1 MNNLQS
7 FSNFAEHC
15 GCDHSED
22 KKKKSKVTKEE
33 IIKEYGDP
41 TVSKRLRVA
50 RAIDSTFRGKAP
62 KYNSKRA
69 KISNALKMSS
79 IKAETKKRKAKENP
93 YSAGKK
99 LKAVLGINSEG
110 YIPEEGYDI
119 ARDMGM
125 VKPSKDKKDATT
137 ANHTRETETDAQRK
151 LRMLKQQKNTARA
164 VEMVKQRIRDKYGKN
179 AIMDV
184 GKKNEE
190 VQLEAKVDKLLS
202 DKQKRE
208 RRNKAAG
215 MEDKKFNSLS
225 KDQVSKQNQEFRR
238 DYIHSEKRGVKKV
251 KGEMTLKDRV
261 GKMRGVNWRKNEEV
275 QLEKVN
281 LRDKST
287 QYARSTKE
295 VDTAMTDHVNRTK
308 GRHYGKDGRV
318 TEVGRYRKPSKREAR
333 NELIDLYKESYGR
346 GRLTSTN
353 DMQSKLYAKNN
364 SMGKPRT
371 DDEIRKEKGGQAFLD
386 RIKAA
391 KSKMKSEGTSY
402 GLYKGTGKPS
412 GPMAAFAKKTKKKK
426 EVKEEMGNIAHTKTK
441 KGGKTIINV
450 NKNDEADAQKAMKND
465 PKYILGKTRV
475 QSYKEEVEQI
485 DELSKTTT
493 ANYLYKA
500 KVDKN
505 YVHSGK
511 MGKYAKARD
520 KGIKRAEKKLG
531 KKVSDRVNYVADTD
545 TRSMKDDPNKSA
557 YPRKIKVK
565 EEFYQKRYTTGGYKP
580 VGKNKRMDQSN
591 KRSGDSKAQ
600 YRDLHKDLAKYG
612 HVKTG
617 KASNLKSGL
626 KSFKESAWQRKEGKN
641 PSGGLNEK
649 GRKSYERENP
659 GSDLKAPQPEGGPR
673 KRSFCARMGGV
684 KGPMKDEK
692 GRPTRKALALRKW
705 KC

>member
-1 MNNLQS
+1 MTNLQS
-7 FSNFAEHC
+7 FQNYSESC

-50 RAIDSTFRGKAP
+50 RAIDSTFRGKP

-69 KISNALKMSS
+69 KLSNALKMSS
-79 IKAETKKRKAKENP
+79 IKAETRKRKAKENP

-110 YIPEEGYDI
+110 YIPEEGYDHYKDSI
-119 ARDMGM
+119 AMAGGD
-125 VKPSKDKKDATT
+125 PSSPKKSDATT
-137 ANHTRETETDAQRK
+137 ANHTKNTETDAQRK
-151 LRMLKQQKNTARA
+151 ARMLRQQKNSVRA
-164 VEMVKQRIRDKYGKN
+164 LEMVKKRITDKYGKG

-190 VQLEAKVDKLLS
+190 VELVKPDS
-202 DKQKRE
+202 
-208 RRNKAAG
+208 
-215 MEDKKFNSLS
+215 KKNCGCG
-225 KDQVSKQNQEFRR
+225 KNPCIT
-238 DYIHSEKRGVKKV
+238 YGPKKV
-251 KGEMTLKDRV
+251 E
-261 GKMRGVNWRKNEEV
+261 
-275 QLEKVN
+275 EKVN
-281 LRDKST
+281 LKDKST

-318 TEVGRYRKPSKREAR
+318 TEVGRYRRPSKREAR

-364 SMGKPRT
+364 SMGRART
-371 DDEIRKEKGGQAFLD
+371 DDEIKKEKGGQAFLD

-391 KSKMKSEGTSY
+391 KASMKKEEKDLKTVAKELDSAVTKHKSQADKIRKHIKSMKSEGTSY
-402 GLYKGTGKPS
+402 GIYKGTVKPS

-485 DELSKTTT
+485 DELSKNTT
-493 ANYLYKA
+493 ANYLYHA
-500 KVDKN
+500 KFDKN
-505 YVHSGK
+505 YVHGGK
-511 MGKYAKARD
+511 MGKYQKARD

-531 KKVSDRVNYVADTD
+531 KKVSDRVNYVADYD
-545 TRSMKDDPNKSA
+545 TRSMRQDSSKSA
-557 YPRKIKVK
+557 FPRKIKVK

-659 GSDLKAPQPEGGPR
+659 GSDLKAPVTGSPKPGSKAD
-673 KRSFCARMGGV
+673 KRQNNFCKRMGGMR
-684 KGPMKDEK
+684 GPMKDEK
-692 GRPTRKALALRKW
+692 GRPTRKALALKKW
-705 KC
+705 NCRSS

>member
-1 MNNLQS
+1 MNHLQS
-7 FSNFAEHC
+7 FQNYAESC

-41 TVSKRLRVA
+41 TVSKRLKVA
-50 RAIDSTFRGKAP
+50 RLIDKVNPKP

-79 IKAETKKRKAKENP
+79 IKAETRKRKAKENP

-99 LKAVLGINSEG
+99 LRAVLGINKEG
-110 YIPEEGYDI
+110 YIPEEGYDHYKDRI
-119 ARDMGM
+119 AMAGGD
-125 VKPSKDKKDATT
+125 PSSPKKKDATT
-137 ANHTRETETDAQRK
+137 ANHTRNNETDAQRK
-151 LRMLKQQKNTARA
+151 VRMLKQQKNSARA

-190 VQLEAKVDKLLS
+190 VQLE
-202 DKQKRE
+202 
-208 RRNKAAG
+208 
-215 MEDKKFNSLS
+215 
-225 KDQVSKQNQEFRR
+225 
-238 DYIHSEKRGVKKV
+238 
-251 KGEMTLKDRV
+251 
-261 GKMRGVNWRKNEEV
+261 
-275 QLEKVN
+275 KVN
-281 LRDKST
+281 LKDKST

-308 GRHYGKDGRV
+308 GRHYGKDGKV
-318 TEVGRYRKPSKREAR
+318 TEVGRYRKQSKREAR
-333 NELIDLYKESYGR
+333 NELINLYKESYGR

-412 GPMAAFAKKTKKKK
+412 GAMAAFAKKTKKKK

-475 QSYKEEVEQI
+475 QSYKEE
-485 DELSKTTT
+485 
-493 ANYLYKA
+493 
-500 KVDKN
+500 
-505 YVHSGK
+505 
-511 MGKYAKARD
+511 
-520 KGIKRAEKKLG
+520 
-531 KKVSDRVNYVADTD
+531 
-545 TRSMKDDPNKSA
+545 
-557 YPRKIKVK
+557 
-565 EEFYQKRYTTGGYKP
+565 FYQKRYTTGGYKP

-600 YRDLHKDLAKYG
+600 HRDLHKDLAKYG
-612 HVKTG
+612 HTKTG
-617 KASNLKSGL
+617 KASNLKSSL

-673 KRSFCARMGGV
+673 KKSFCARMGGV
-684 KGPMKDEK
+684 KGPMKYEK

>member
-1 MNNLQS
+1 MTNLQS
-7 FSNFAEHC
+7 FQNYSESC

-50 RAIDSTFRGKAP
+50 RAIDSTFRGKP

-69 KISNALKMSS
+69 KLSNALKMSS
-79 IKAETKKRKAKENP
+79 IKAETRKRKAKENP

-110 YIPEEGYDI
+110 YIPEEGYDHYKDSI
-119 ARDMGM
+119 AMAGGD
-125 VKPSKDKKDATT
+125 PSSPKKSDATT
-137 ANHTRETETDAQRK
+137 ANHTKNTETDAQRK
-151 LRMLKQQKNTARA
+151 ARMLRQQKNSVRA
-164 VEMVKQRIRDKYGKN
+164 LEMVKKRITDKYGKG

-190 VQLEAKVDKLLS
+190 VELVKPDS
-202 DKQKRE
+202 
-208 RRNKAAG
+208 
-215 MEDKKFNSLS
+215 KKNCGCG
-225 KDQVSKQNQEFRR
+225 KNPCIT
-238 DYIHSEKRGVKKV
+238 YGPKKV
-251 KGEMTLKDRV
+251 E
-261 GKMRGVNWRKNEEV
+261 
-275 QLEKVN
+275 EKVN
-281 LRDKST
+281 LKDKST

-318 TEVGRYRKPSKREAR
+318 TEVGRYRRPSKREAR

-364 SMGKPRT
+364 SMGRART
-371 DDEIRKEKGGQAFLD
+371 DDEIKKEKGGQAFLD

-391 KSKMKSEGTSY
+391 KASMKKEEKDLKTVAKELDSAVTKHKSQADKIRKHIKSMKSEGTSY
-402 GLYKGTGKPS
+402 GIYKGTGKPS

-485 DELSKTTT
+485 DELSKNTT
-493 ANYLYKA
+493 ANYLYHA
-500 KVDKN
+500 KFDKN
-505 YVHSGK
+505 YVHGGK
-511 MGKYAKARD
+511 MSTKEHEKARN

-531 KKVSDRVNYVADTD
+531 KKISDRIDYVSRYDSDAMRQD
-545 TRSMKDDPNKSA
+545 SNKSA

-659 GSDLKAPQPEGGPR
+659 GSDLKAPVTGSPKPGSKAD
-673 KRSFCARMGGV
+673 KRQNNFCKRMGGMR
-684 KGPMKDEK
+684 GPMKDEK
-692 GRPTRKALALRKW
+692 GRPTRKALALKKW
-705 KC
+705 NCRSS

>member
-1 MNNLQS
+1 MNHLQS
-7 FSNFAEHC
+7 FQNYAESC

-41 TVSKRLRVA
+41 TVSKRLKVA
-50 RAIDSTFRGKAP
+50 RLIDKVNPKP

-79 IKAETKKRKAKENP
+79 IKAETRKRKAKENP

-99 LKAVLGINSEG
+99 LRAVLGINKEG
-110 YIPEEGYDI
+110 YIPEEGYDHYKDRI
-119 ARDMGM
+119 AMAGGD
-125 VKPSKDKKDATT
+125 PSSPKKKDATT
-137 ANHTRETETDAQRK
+137 ANHTRNNETDAQRK
-151 LRMLKQQKNTARA
+151 VRMLKQQKNSARA

-190 VQLEAKVDKLLS
+190 VQLE
-202 DKQKRE
+202 
-208 RRNKAAG
+208 
-215 MEDKKFNSLS
+215 
-225 KDQVSKQNQEFRR
+225 
-238 DYIHSEKRGVKKV
+238 
-251 KGEMTLKDRV
+251 
-261 GKMRGVNWRKNEEV
+261 
-275 QLEKVN
+275 KVN
-281 LRDKST
+281 LKDKST

-308 GRHYGKDGRV
+308 GRHYGKDGKV
-318 TEVGRYRKPSKREAR
+318 TEVGRYRKQSKREAR
-333 NELIDLYKESYGR
+333 NELIDLYKESY

-364 SMGKPRT
+364 SMGRART
-371 DDEIRKEKGGQAFLD
+371 DDEIKKEKGGQAFLD

-402 GLYKGTGKPS
+402 VLYKGTGKPS
-412 GPMAAFAKKTKKKK
+412 GAMAAFAKKTKKKK

-475 QSYKEEVEQI
+475 QSYKEE
-485 DELSKTTT
+485 
-493 ANYLYKA
+493 
-500 KVDKN
+500 
-505 YVHSGK
+505 
-511 MGKYAKARD
+511 
-520 KGIKRAEKKLG
+520 
-531 KKVSDRVNYVADTD
+531 
-545 TRSMKDDPNKSA
+545 
-557 YPRKIKVK
+557 
-565 EEFYQKRYTTGGYKP
+565 FYQKRYTTGGYKP

-600 YRDLHKDLAKYG
+600 HRDLHKDLAKYG
-612 HVKTG
+612 HTKTG
-617 KASNLKSGL
+617 KASNLKSSL

-673 KRSFCARMGGV
+673 KKSFCARMGGE
-684 KGPMKDEK
+684 KRPMKDEK

>member
-1 MNNLQS
+1 MNHLQS
-7 FSNFAEHC
+7 FQNYAESC

-41 TVSKRLRVA
+41 TVSKRLKVA
-50 RAIDSTFRGKAP
+50 RLIDKVNPKP

-79 IKAETKKRKAKENP
+79 IKAETRKRKAKENP

-99 LKAVLGINSEG
+99 LRAVLGINKEG
-110 YIPEEGYDI
+110 YIPEEGYDHL
-119 ARDMGM
+119 RDRGM
-125 VKPSKDKKDATT
+125 IRPSKDKKDATT

-151 LRMLKQQKNTARA
+151 VRMLKQQKNSARA

-190 VQLEAKVDKLLS
+190 VQLE
-202 DKQKRE
+202 
-208 RRNKAAG
+208 
-215 MEDKKFNSLS
+215 
-225 KDQVSKQNQEFRR
+225 
-238 DYIHSEKRGVKKV
+238 
-251 KGEMTLKDRV
+251 
-261 GKMRGVNWRKNEEV
+261 
-275 QLEKVN
+275 KVN
-281 LRDKST
+281 LKDKST

-308 GRHYGKDGRV
+308 GRHYGRDGKV
-318 TEVGRYRKPSKREAR
+318 TEVGRYRKQSKREAR
-333 NELIDLYKESYGR
+333 NELINLYK
-346 GRLTSTN
+346 
-353 DMQSKLYAKNN
+353 
-364 SMGKPRT
+364 
-371 DDEIRKEKGGQAFLD
+371 
-386 RIKAA
+386 
-391 KSKMKSEGTSY
+391 EGTSY

-412 GPMAAFAKKTKKKK
+412 GVMAAFAKKDKKKKK

-475 QSYKEEVEQI
+475 QSYKEE
-485 DELSKTTT
+485 
-493 ANYLYKA
+493 
-500 KVDKN
+500 
-505 YVHSGK
+505 
-511 MGKYAKARD
+511 
-520 KGIKRAEKKLG
+520 
-531 KKVSDRVNYVADTD
+531 
-545 TRSMKDDPNKSA
+545 
-557 YPRKIKVK
+557 
-565 EEFYQKRYTTGGYKP
+565 FYQKRYTTGGYKP

-600 YRDLHKDLAKYG
+600 HRDLHKDLAKYG
-612 HVKTG
+612 HTKTG
-617 KASNLKSGL
+617 KASNLKSSL

-659 GSDLKAPQPEGGPR
+659 GSDLKAPVTGKPKKGSKAEGR
-673 KRSFCARMGGV
+673 QNSFCARMSGV
-684 KGPMKDEK
+684 KGPMMKDGK
-692 GRPTRKALALRKW
+692 PTRKKLALDKW
-705 KC
+705 DC

>member
-1 MNNLQS
+1 MNHLQS
-7 FSNFAEHC
+7 FQNYAESC

-41 TVSKRLRVA
+41 TVSKRLKVA
-50 RAIDSTFRGKAP
+50 RLIDKVNPKP

-79 IKAETKKRKAKENP
+79 IKAETRKRKAKENP

-99 LKAVLGINSEG
+99 LRAVLGINKEG
-110 YIPEEGYDI
+110 YIPEEGYDHL
-119 ARDMGM
+119 RDRGM
-125 VKPSKDKKDATT
+125 IRPSKDKKDATT

-151 LRMLKQQKNTARA
+151 VRMLKQQKNSARA

-190 VQLEAKVDKLLS
+190 VQLE
-202 DKQKRE
+202 
-208 RRNKAAG
+208 
-215 MEDKKFNSLS
+215 
-225 KDQVSKQNQEFRR
+225 
-238 DYIHSEKRGVKKV
+238 
-251 KGEMTLKDRV
+251 
-261 GKMRGVNWRKNEEV
+261 
-275 QLEKVN
+275 KVN
-281 LRDKST
+281 LKDKST

-308 GRHYGKDGRV
+308 GRHYGKDGKV
-318 TEVGRYRKPSKREAR
+318 TEVGRYRKQSKREAR
-333 NELIDLYKESYGR
+333 NELIDLYKESY

-364 SMGKPRT
+364 SMGRART
-371 DDEIRKEKGGQAFLD
+371 DDEIKKEKGGQAFLD

-475 QSYKEEVEQI
+475 QSYKEE
-485 DELSKTTT
+485 
-493 ANYLYKA
+493 
-500 KVDKN
+500 
-505 YVHSGK
+505 
-511 MGKYAKARD
+511 
-520 KGIKRAEKKLG
+520 
-531 KKVSDRVNYVADTD
+531 
-545 TRSMKDDPNKSA
+545 
-557 YPRKIKVK
+557 
-565 EEFYQKRYTTGGYKP
+565 FYQKRYTTGGYKP

-600 YRDLHKDLAKYG
+600 HRDLHKDLAKYG
-612 HVKTG
+612 HTKTG
-617 KASNLKSGL
+617 KASNLKSSL

-673 KRSFCARMGGV
+673 KKSFCARMGGV

>member
-7 FSNFAEHC
+7 FSNFTEHC

-50 RAIDSTFRGKAP
+50 RAIDSTFRGKP

-69 KISNALKMSS
+69 KLSNALKMSS
-79 IKAETKKRKAKENP
+79 IKAETRKRKAKENP

-99 LKAVLGINSEG
+99 LKAALGINSEG

-164 VEMVKQRIRDKYGKN
+164 VENVKQRLRDKYGKN

-184 GKKNEE
+184 GK
-190 VQLEAKVDKLLS
+190 
-202 DKQKRE
+202 
-208 RRNKAAG
+208 
-215 MEDKKFNSLS
+215 
-225 KDQVSKQNQEFRR
+225 
-238 DYIHSEKRGVKKV
+238 
-251 KGEMTLKDRV
+251 
-261 GKMRGVNWRKNEEV
+261 KNEEV

-308 GRHYGKDGRV
+308 GRHYGKDGKV

-520 KGIKRAEKKLG
+520 KGINRAEKKLG
-531 KKVSDRVNYVADTD
+531 KKLSDRVNYVADTD

-659 GSDLKAPQPEGGPR
+659 GSDLKAPVTGKPKKGSKAEGR
-673 KRSFCARMGGV
+673 QNSFCARMSGV
-684 KGPMKDEK
+684 KGPMMKDGK
-692 GRPTRKALALRKW
+692 PTRKKLALDKW
-705 KC
+705 DC

>member
-1 MNNLQS
+1 MNHLQS
-7 FSNFAEHC
+7 FQNYAESC
-15 GCDHSED
+15 GCDHSEE

-41 TVSKRLRVA
+41 TVSKRLKVA
-50 RAIDSTFRGKAP
+50 RLIDKVNPKP

-79 IKAETKKRKAKENP
+79 IKAETRKRKAKENP

-99 LKAVLGINSEG
+99 LRAVLGINKEG
-110 YIPEEGYDI
+110 YIPEEGYDQIKDRI
-119 ARDMGM
+119 AMAGGD
-125 VKPSKDKKDATT
+125 PSSPKKKDATT
-137 ANHTRETETDAQRK
+137 ANHTRNNETDAQRK
-151 LRMLKQQKNTARA
+151 VRMLKQQKNSARA
-164 VEMVKQRIRDKYGKN
+164 VEMVKQRLRDKYGKN

-190 VQLEAKVDKLLS
+190 VQLE
-202 DKQKRE
+202 
-208 RRNKAAG
+208 
-215 MEDKKFNSLS
+215 
-225 KDQVSKQNQEFRR
+225 
-238 DYIHSEKRGVKKV
+238 
-251 KGEMTLKDRV
+251 
-261 GKMRGVNWRKNEEV
+261 
-275 QLEKVN
+275 KVN
-281 LRDKST
+281 LKDKST

-308 GRHYGKDGRV
+308 GRHYGKDGKV
-318 TEVGRYRKPSKREAR
+318 TEVGRYRKQSKREAR
-333 NELIDLYKESYGR
+333 NELIDLYKESY

-364 SMGKPRT
+364 SMGRART
-371 DDEIRKEKGGQAFLD
+371 DDEIKKEKGGQAFLD

-412 GPMAAFAKKTKKKK
+412 GAMAAFAKKTKKKK

-475 QSYKEEVEQI
+475 QSYKEE
-485 DELSKTTT
+485 
-493 ANYLYKA
+493 
-500 KVDKN
+500 
-505 YVHSGK
+505 
-511 MGKYAKARD
+511 
-520 KGIKRAEKKLG
+520 
-531 KKVSDRVNYVADTD
+531 
-545 TRSMKDDPNKSA
+545 
-557 YPRKIKVK
+557 
-565 EEFYQKRYTTGGYKP
+565 FYQKRYTTGGYKP

-600 YRDLHKDLAKYG
+600 HRDLHKDLAKYG
-612 HVKTG
+612 HTKTG
-617 KASNLKSGL
+617 KASNLKSSL

-659 GSDLKAPQPEGGPR
+659 GSDLKAPVTGKPKKGSKAEGR
-673 KRSFCARMGGV
+673 QNSFCARMSGV
-684 KGPMKDEK
+684 KGPMMKDGK
-692 GRPTRKALALRKW
+692 PTRKKLALDKW
-705 KC
+705 DC

>member
-1 MNNLQS
+1 MNHLQS
-7 FSNFAEHC
+7 FQNYAESC

-41 TVSKRLRVA
+41 TVSKRLKVA
-50 RAIDSTFRGKAP
+50 RLIDKVNPKP

-79 IKAETKKRKAKENP
+79 IKAETRKRKAKENP

-99 LKAVLGINSEG
+99 LRAVLGINKEG
-110 YIPEEGYDI
+110 YIPEEGYDHYKDRI
-119 ARDMGM
+119 AMAGGD
-125 VKPSKDKKDATT
+125 PSSPKKKDATT
-137 ANHTRETETDAQRK
+137 ANHTRNNETDAQRK
-151 LRMLKQQKNTARA
+151 VRMLKQQKNSARA

-190 VQLEAKVDKLLS
+190 VQLE
-202 DKQKRE
+202 
-208 RRNKAAG
+208 
-215 MEDKKFNSLS
+215 
-225 KDQVSKQNQEFRR
+225 
-238 DYIHSEKRGVKKV
+238 
-251 KGEMTLKDRV
+251 
-261 GKMRGVNWRKNEEV
+261 
-275 QLEKVN
+275 KVN
-281 LRDKST
+281 LKDKST

-308 GRHYGKDGRV
+308 GRHYGKDGKV
-318 TEVGRYRKPSKREAR
+318 TEVGRYRKQSKREAR
-333 NELIDLYKESYGR
+333 NELIDLYKESY

-364 SMGKPRT
+364 SMGRART
-371 DDEIRKEKGGQAFLD
+371 DDEIKKEKGGQAFLD

-412 GPMAAFAKKTKKKK
+412 GAMAAFAKKTKKKK

-475 QSYKEEVEQI
+475 QSYKEE
-485 DELSKTTT
+485 
-493 ANYLYKA
+493 
-500 KVDKN
+500 
-505 YVHSGK
+505 
-511 MGKYAKARD
+511 
-520 KGIKRAEKKLG
+520 
-531 KKVSDRVNYVADTD
+531 
-545 TRSMKDDPNKSA
+545 
-557 YPRKIKVK
+557 
-565 EEFYQKRYTTGGYKP
+565 FYQKRYTTGGYKP

-600 YRDLHKDLAKYG
+600 HRDLHKDLAKYG
-612 HVKTG
+612 HTKTG
-617 KASNLKSGL
+617 KASNLKSSL

-659 GSDLKAPQPEGGPR
+659 GSDLKAPVTGKPKKGSKAEGR
-673 KRSFCARMGGV
+673 QNSFCARMSGV
-684 KGPMKDEK
+684 KGPMMKDGK
-692 GRPTRKALALRKW
+692 PTRKKLALDKW
-705 KC
+705 DC

>member
-1 MNNLQS
+1 MNHLQS
-7 FSNFAEHC
+7 FQNYAESC

-41 TVSKRLRVA
+41 TVSKRLKVA
-50 RAIDSTFRGKAP
+50 RLIDKVNPKP

-79 IKAETKKRKAKENP
+79 IKAETRKRKAKENP

-99 LKAVLGINSEG
+99 LRAVLGINKEG
-110 YIPEEGYDI
+110 YIPEEGYDHYKDRI
-119 ARDMGM
+119 AMAGGD
-125 VKPSKDKKDATT
+125 PSSPKKKDATT
-137 ANHTRETETDAQRK
+137 ATHTRNNETDAQRK
-151 LRMLKQQKNTARA
+151 VRMLKQQKNSARA

-190 VQLEAKVDKLLS
+190 VQLE
-202 DKQKRE
+202 
-208 RRNKAAG
+208 
-215 MEDKKFNSLS
+215 
-225 KDQVSKQNQEFRR
+225 
-238 DYIHSEKRGVKKV
+238 
-251 KGEMTLKDRV
+251 
-261 GKMRGVNWRKNEEV
+261 
-275 QLEKVN
+275 KVN
-281 LRDKST
+281 LKDKST

-308 GRHYGKDGRV
+308 GRHYGKDGKV
-318 TEVGRYRKPSKREAR
+318 TEVGRYRKQSKREAR
-333 NELIDLYKESYGR
+333 NELIDLYKESY

-364 SMGKPRT
+364 SMGKAMT
-371 DDEIRKEKGGQAFLD
+371 DDEIKKEKGGQAFLD

-412 GPMAAFAKKTKKKK
+412 GAMAAFAKKTKKKK

-475 QSYKEEVEQI
+475 QSYKEE
-485 DELSKTTT
+485 
-493 ANYLYKA
+493 
-500 KVDKN
+500 
-505 YVHSGK
+505 
-511 MGKYAKARD
+511 
-520 KGIKRAEKKLG
+520 
-531 KKVSDRVNYVADTD
+531 
-545 TRSMKDDPNKSA
+545 
-557 YPRKIKVK
+557 
-565 EEFYQKRYTTGGYKP
+565 FYQKRYTTGGYKP

-600 YRDLHKDLAKYG
+600 HRDLHKDLAKYG
-612 HVKTG
+612 HTKTG
-617 KASNLKSGL
+617 KASNLKSSL

-659 GSDLKAPQPEGGPR
+659 GSDLKAPVTGKPKKGSKAEGR
-673 KRSFCARMGGV
+673 QNSFCARMSGV
-684 KGPMKDEK
+684 KGPMMKDGK
-692 GRPTRKALALRKW
+692 PTRKKLALDKW
-705 KC
+705 DC

>member
-1 MNNLQS
+1 MANWEKY
-7 FSNFAEHC
+7 A
-15 GCDHSED
+15 DD
-22 KKKKSKVTKEE
+22 KAKSLGGFEKKEE

-99 LKAVLGINSEG
+99 LKAALGINSEG
-110 YIPEEGYDI
+110 YLPEEGYDI

-164 VEMVKQRIRDKYGKN
+164 VENVKQRLRDKYGKN

-190 VQLEAKVDKLLS
+190 VEHLDELSKTTTANYLYHAKVDKNYVHGGKMGKYAKAR
-202 DKQKRE
+202 DKGIQRAE
-208 RRNKAAG
+208 
-215 MEDKKFNSLS
+215 KKL
-225 KDQVSKQNQEFRR
+225 
-238 DYIHSEKRGVKKV
+238 GKKV
-251 KGEMTLKDRV
+251 SDRV
-261 GKMRGVNWRKNEEV
+261 NYVADTDTRSMRQDSSTSAYPRKIKVKEEV

-308 GRHYGKDGRV
+308 GRHYGKDGKV
-318 TEVGRYRKPSKREAR
+318 TEVGRYRRPSKREAR

-475 QSYKEEVEQI
+475 QSYKEE
-485 DELSKTTT
+485 
-493 ANYLYKA
+493 
-500 KVDKN
+500 
-505 YVHSGK
+505 
-511 MGKYAKARD
+511 
-520 KGIKRAEKKLG
+520 
-531 KKVSDRVNYVADTD
+531 
-545 TRSMKDDPNKSA
+545 
-557 YPRKIKVK
+557 
-565 EEFYQKRYTTGGYKP
+565 FYQKKYTSSGYKP

-659 GSDLKAPQPEGGPR
+659 GSDLKAPVTGSPKPGSKAD
-673 KRSFCARMGGV
+673 KRQNNFCKRMGGMR
-684 KGPMKDEK
+684 GPMKDEK
-692 GRPTRKALALRKW
+692 GRPTRKALALKKW
-705 KC
+705 NCRSS

>member
-15 GCDHSED
+15 GCDHSDD
-22 KKKKSKVTKEE
+22 KKKKSKITKEE

-50 RAIDSTFRGKAP
+50 RAIDSTFRGKP

-79 IKAETKKRKAKENP
+79 IKAETRKRKAKENP

-99 LKAVLGINSEG
+99 LRAVLGINKEG
-110 YIPEEGYDI
+110 YIPEEGVDHYKDRI
-119 ARDMGM
+119 VMAGGD
-125 VKPSKDKKDATT
+125 PSSPKKKDATT

-151 LRMLKQQKNTARA
+151 ARMLKQQKNSAKA

-184 GKKNEE
+184 GK
-190 VQLEAKVDKLLS
+190 
-202 DKQKRE
+202 
-208 RRNKAAG
+208 
-215 MEDKKFNSLS
+215 
-225 KDQVSKQNQEFRR
+225 
-238 DYIHSEKRGVKKV
+238 
-251 KGEMTLKDRV
+251 
-261 GKMRGVNWRKNEEV
+261 KNEEV

-364 SMGKPRT
+364 SMGRART
-371 DDEIRKEKGGQAFLD
+371 DDEIKKEKGGQAFLD

-402 GLYKGTGKPS
+402 GIYKGTGKPS

-659 GSDLKAPQPEGGPR
+659 GSDLKAPVTGSPKKGSKAD
-673 KRSFCARMGGV
+673 KRQNNFCKRMGGMR
-684 KGPMKDEK
+684 GPMKDEK
-692 GRPTRKALALRKW
+692 GRPTRKALALKKW
-705 KC
+705 NCRSS

>member
-1 MNNLQS
+1 
-7 FSNFAEHC
+7 
-15 GCDHSED
+15 
-22 KKKKSKVTKEE
+22 
-33 IIKEYGDP
+33 
-41 TVSKRLRVA
+41 
-50 RAIDSTFRGKAP
+50 
-62 KYNSKRA
+62 
-69 KISNALKMSS
+69 
-79 IKAETKKRKAKENP
+79 
-93 YSAGKK
+93 
-99 LKAVLGINSEG
+99 
-110 YIPEEGYDI
+110 
-119 ARDMGM
+119 
-125 VKPSKDKKDATT
+125 
-137 ANHTRETETDAQRK
+137 
-151 LRMLKQQKNTARA
+151 
-164 VEMVKQRIRDKYGKN
+164 
-179 AIMDV
+179 
-184 GKKNEE
+184 
-190 VQLEAKVDKLLS
+190 
-202 DKQKRE
+202 
-208 RRNKAAG
+208 
-215 MEDKKFNSLS
+215 
-225 KDQVSKQNQEFRR
+225 
-238 DYIHSEKRGVKKV
+238 
-251 KGEMTLKDRV
+251 
-261 GKMRGVNWRKNEEV
+261 
-275 QLEKVN
+275 
-281 LRDKST
+281 
-287 QYARSTKE
+287 
-295 VDTAMTDHVNRTK
+295 MTDHVNRTK

-364 SMGKPRT
+364 SMGRART
-371 DDEIRKEKGGQAFLD
+371 DDEIKKEKGGQAFLD
-386 RIKAA
+386 RLKAA

-412 GPMAAFAKKTKKKK
+412 GAMAAFAKKTKKKK

-520 KGIKRAEKKLG
+520 KGINRAEKKLG

-565 EEFYQKRYTTGGYKP
+565 EEFYQKKYTSSGYKP

-673 KRSFCARMGGV
+673 KKSFCARMGGV
-684 KGPMKDEK
+684 KGPMKKPNGE
-692 GRPTRKALALRKW
+692 PTRKALALRKW

>member
-1 MNNLQS
+1 MNHLQS
-7 FSNFAEHC
+7 FQNYAESC
-15 GCDHSED
+15 GCDHSEE

-41 TVSKRLRVA
+41 TVSKRLKVA
-50 RAIDSTFRGKAP
+50 RLIDKVNPKP

-79 IKAETKKRKAKENP
+79 IKAETRKRKAKENP

-99 LKAVLGINSEG
+99 LRAVLGINKEG
-110 YIPEEGYDI
+110 YIPEEGYDQIKDRI
-119 ARDMGM
+119 AMAGGD
-125 VKPSKDKKDATT
+125 PSSPKKKDATT
-137 ANHTRETETDAQRK
+137 ANHTRNNETDAQRK
-151 LRMLKQQKNTARA
+151 VRMLKQQKNSARA

-190 VQLEAKVDKLLS
+190 VQLE
-202 DKQKRE
+202 
-208 RRNKAAG
+208 
-215 MEDKKFNSLS
+215 
-225 KDQVSKQNQEFRR
+225 
-238 DYIHSEKRGVKKV
+238 
-251 KGEMTLKDRV
+251 
-261 GKMRGVNWRKNEEV
+261 
-275 QLEKVN
+275 KVN
-281 LRDKST
+281 LKDKST

-308 GRHYGKDGRV
+308 GRHYGKDGKV
-318 TEVGRYRKPSKREAR
+318 TEVGRYRKQSKREAR
-333 NELIDLYKESYGR
+333 NELIDLYKESY

-364 SMGKPRT
+364 SMGRART
-371 DDEIRKEKGGQAFLD
+371 DDEIKKEKGGQAFLD

-412 GPMAAFAKKTKKKK
+412 GAMAAFAKKTKKKK

-475 QSYKEEVEQI
+475 QSYKEE
-485 DELSKTTT
+485 
-493 ANYLYKA
+493 
-500 KVDKN
+500 
-505 YVHSGK
+505 
-511 MGKYAKARD
+511 
-520 KGIKRAEKKLG
+520 
-531 KKVSDRVNYVADTD
+531 
-545 TRSMKDDPNKSA
+545 
-557 YPRKIKVK
+557 
-565 EEFYQKRYTTGGYKP
+565 FYQKRYTTGGYKP

-600 YRDLHKDLAKYG
+600 HRDLHKDLAKYG
-612 HVKTG
+612 HTKTG
-617 KASNLKSGL
+617 KASNLKSSL

-659 GSDLKAPQPEGGPR
+659 GSDLKAPVTGKPKKGSKAEGR
-673 KRSFCARMGGV
+673 QNSFCARMSGV
-684 KGPMKDEK
+684 KGPMMKDGK
-692 GRPTRKALALRKW
+692 PTRKKLALDKW
-705 KC
+705 DC

>member
-7 FSNFAEHC
+7 FSNFTEHC

-41 TVSKRLRVA
+41 TVSKRLRIA
-50 RAIDSTFRGKAP
+50 RAIDSTFRGKP

-69 KISNALKMSS
+69 KLSNALKMSS
-79 IKAETKKRKAKENP
+79 IKAETRKRKAKENP

-99 LKAVLGINSEG
+99 LKAALGINSEG

-164 VEMVKQRIRDKYGKN
+164 IENVKQRLRDKYGKN

-184 GKKNEE
+184 GK
-190 VQLEAKVDKLLS
+190 
-202 DKQKRE
+202 
-208 RRNKAAG
+208 
-215 MEDKKFNSLS
+215 
-225 KDQVSKQNQEFRR
+225 
-238 DYIHSEKRGVKKV
+238 
-251 KGEMTLKDRV
+251 
-261 GKMRGVNWRKNEEV
+261 KNEEV

-308 GRHYGKDGRV
+308 GRHYGKDGKV

-520 KGIKRAEKKLG
+520 KGINRAEKKLG
-531 KKVSDRVNYVADTD
+531 KKLSDRVNYVADTD

-659 GSDLKAPQPEGGPR
+659 GSDLKAPVTGKPKKGSKAEGR
-673 KRSFCARMGGV
+673 QNSFCARMSGV
-684 KGPMKDEK
+684 KGPMMKDGK
-692 GRPTRKALALRKW
+692 PTRKKLALDKW
-705 KC
+705 DC

>member
-1 MNNLQS
+1 MNHLQS
-7 FSNFAEHC
+7 FQNYAESC
-15 GCDHSED
+15 GCDHSEE

-41 TVSKRLRVA
+41 TVSKRLKVA
-50 RAIDSTFRGKAP
+50 RLIDKVNPKP

-79 IKAETKKRKAKENP
+79 IKAETRKRKAKENP

-99 LKAVLGINSEG
+99 LRAVLGINKEG
-110 YIPEEGYDI
+110 YIPEEGYDQIKDRI
-119 ARDMGM
+119 AMAGGD
-125 VKPSKDKKDATT
+125 PSSPKKKDATT
-137 ANHTRETETDAQRK
+137 ANHTRNNETDAQRK
-151 LRMLKQQKNTARA
+151 VRMLKQQKNSARA

-190 VQLEAKVDKLLS
+190 VQLE
-202 DKQKRE
+202 
-208 RRNKAAG
+208 
-215 MEDKKFNSLS
+215 
-225 KDQVSKQNQEFRR
+225 
-238 DYIHSEKRGVKKV
+238 
-251 KGEMTLKDRV
+251 
-261 GKMRGVNWRKNEEV
+261 
-275 QLEKVN
+275 KVN
-281 LRDKST
+281 LKDKST

-308 GRHYGKDGRV
+308 GRHYGKDGKV
-318 TEVGRYRKPSKREAR
+318 TEVGRYRKQSKREAR

-346 GRLTSTN
+346 LTSTN
-353 DMQSKLYAKNN
+353 AMQSKLYAKNN
-364 SMGKPRT
+364 SMGKART
-371 DDEIRKEKGGQAFLD
+371 DDEIKKEKGGQAFLD

-412 GPMAAFAKKTKKKK
+412 GAMAAFAKKTKKKK

-475 QSYKEEVEQI
+475 QSYKEE
-485 DELSKTTT
+485 
-493 ANYLYKA
+493 
-500 KVDKN
+500 
-505 YVHSGK
+505 
-511 MGKYAKARD
+511 
-520 KGIKRAEKKLG
+520 
-531 KKVSDRVNYVADTD
+531 
-545 TRSMKDDPNKSA
+545 
-557 YPRKIKVK
+557 
-565 EEFYQKRYTTGGYKP
+565 FYQKRYTTGGYKP

-600 YRDLHKDLAKYG
+600 HRDLHKDLAKYG
-612 HVKTG
+612 HTKTG
-617 KASNLKSGL
+617 KASNLKSSL

-659 GSDLKAPQPEGGPR
+659 GSDLKAPVTGKPKKGSKAEGR
-673 KRSFCARMGGV
+673 QNSFCARMSGV
-684 KGPMKDEK
+684 KGPMMKDGK
-692 GRPTRKALALRKW
+692 PTRKKLALAKW
-705 KC
+705 DC

>member
-1 MNNLQS
+1 MNHLQS
-7 FSNFAEHC
+7 FQNYAESC
-15 GCDHSED
+15 GCDHSDD
-22 KKKKSKVTKEE
+22 KKKKSKITKEE

-50 RAIDSTFRGKAP
+50 RAIDSTFRGKP

-79 IKAETKKRKAKENP
+79 IKAETRKRKAKENP

-99 LKAVLGINSEG
+99 LRAVLGINKEG
-110 YIPEEGYDI
+110 YIPEEGYDHL
-119 ARDMGM
+119 RDRGM
-125 VKPSKDKKDATT
+125 IRPSKDKKDATT

-151 LRMLKQQKNTARA
+151 VRMLKQQKNSARA

-190 VQLEAKVDKLLS
+190 VQLE
-202 DKQKRE
+202 
-208 RRNKAAG
+208 
-215 MEDKKFNSLS
+215 
-225 KDQVSKQNQEFRR
+225 
-238 DYIHSEKRGVKKV
+238 
-251 KGEMTLKDRV
+251 
-261 GKMRGVNWRKNEEV
+261 
-275 QLEKVN
+275 KVN
-281 LRDKST
+281 LKDKST

-308 GRHYGKDGRV
+308 GRHYGKDGKV
-318 TEVGRYRKPSKREAR
+318 TEVGRYRKQSKREAR
-333 NELIDLYKESYGR
+333 NELIDLYKESY

-364 SMGKPRT
+364 SMGRART
-371 DDEIRKEKGGQAFLD
+371 DDEIKKEKGGQAFLD

-412 GPMAAFAKKTKKKK
+412 GAMAAFAKKTKKKK

-475 QSYKEEVEQI
+475 QSYKEE
-485 DELSKTTT
+485 
-493 ANYLYKA
+493 
-500 KVDKN
+500 
-505 YVHSGK
+505 
-511 MGKYAKARD
+511 
-520 KGIKRAEKKLG
+520 
-531 KKVSDRVNYVADTD
+531 
-545 TRSMKDDPNKSA
+545 
-557 YPRKIKVK
+557 
-565 EEFYQKRYTTGGYKP
+565 FYQKRYTTGGYKP

-600 YRDLHKDLAKYG
+600 HRDLHKDLAKYG
-612 HVKTG
+612 HTKTG
-617 KASNLKSGL
+617 KASNLKSSL

-659 GSDLKAPQPEGGPR
+659 GSDLKAPVTGKPKKGSKAEGR
-673 KRSFCARMGGV
+673 QNSFCARMSGV
-684 KGPMKDEK
+684 KGPMMKDGK
-692 GRPTRKALALRKW
+692 PTRKKLALDKW
-705 KC
+705 DC

>member
-15 GCDHSED
+15 GCDHSDD
-22 KKKKSKVTKEE
+22 KKKKSKITKEE

-50 RAIDSTFRGKAP
+50 RAIDSTFRGKP

-69 KISNALKMSS
+69 KLSNALKMSS
-79 IKAETKKRKAKENP
+79 IKAETRKRKAKENP

-110 YIPEEGYDI
+110 YLPEEGYDI

-164 VEMVKQRIRDKYGKN
+164 VENVKQRLRDKYGKN

-190 VQLEAKVDKLLS
+190 VQLEAKVEKFAPLDKKADVRNQRRFGKKHNKS
-202 DKQKRE
+202 IIGMEKGKAIYHKDEGKRE
-208 RRNKAAG
+208 DNTKKRREEHEA
-215 MEDKKFNSLS
+215 
-225 KDQVSKQNQEFRR
+225 R
-238 DYIHSEKRGVKKV
+238 RGVKGAVPKKTKTV
-251 KGEMTLKDRV
+251 PKKKYKGIVTV
-261 GKMRGVNWRKNEEV
+261 GNYMKKEEV

-364 SMGKPRT
+364 SMGRPRT
-371 DDEIRKEKGGQAFLD
+371 DDEIKKEKGGQAFLD

-391 KSKMKSEGTSY
+391 KSKMKSMKSEGTSY

-412 GPMAAFAKKTKKKK
+412 GAMAAFAKKDKKKKK

-441 KGGKTIINV
+441 KDGKTIINV
-450 NKNDEADAQKAMKND
+450 NKNDELDAQAAMKND

-475 QSYKEEVEQI
+475 QPYKEGY
-485 DELSKTTT
+485 S
-493 ANYLYKA
+493 ANPAQQAAIAIA
-500 KVDKN
+500 K
-505 YVHSGK
+505 
-511 MGKYAKARD
+511 R
-520 KGIKRAEKKLG
+520 EKKERDMVAKKTKKEDWRSELG
-531 KKVSDRVNYVADTD
+531 YVEEAKKKMVKV
-545 TRSMKDDPNKSA
+545 KLGDPS
-557 YPRKIKVK
+557 KIKVK
-565 EEFYQKRYTTGGYKP
+565 VTDIGAGGKEY
-580 VGKNKRMDQSN
+580 VR
-591 KRSGDSKAQ
+591 
-600 YRDLHKDLAKYG
+600 KDEMNEAK
-612 HVKTG
+612 
-617 KASNLKSGL
+617 SP
-626 KSFKESAWQRKEGKN
+626 AWQRKAGKSE
-641 PSGGLNEK
+641 SGGLNAK
-649 GRKSYERENP
+649 GVASYRAANP
-659 GSDLKAPQPEGGPR
+659 GSKLKTAVTTKPSKLKKGSKAANRR
-673 KRSFCARMGGV
+673 KSFCARM
-684 KGPMKDEK
+684 KGMKKRLTSAKTARDPDSRINK
-692 GRPTRKALALRKW
+692 SLRKW
-705 KC
+705 NC

>member
-1 MNNLQS
+1 MNHLQS
-7 FSNFAEHC
+7 FQNYAESC
-15 GCDHSED
+15 GCDHSDD
-22 KKKKSKVTKEE
+22 KKKKSKITKEE

-50 RAIDSTFRGKAP
+50 RAIDSTFRGKP

-79 IKAETKKRKAKENP
+79 IKAETRKRKAKENP

-99 LKAVLGINSEG
+99 LRAVLGINKEG
-110 YIPEEGYDI
+110 YIPEEGYDHL
-119 ARDMGM
+119 RDRGM
-125 VKPSKDKKDATT
+125 IRPSKDKKDATT

-151 LRMLKQQKNTARA
+151 VRMLKQQKNSARA

-190 VQLEAKVDKLLS
+190 VQLE
-202 DKQKRE
+202 
-208 RRNKAAG
+208 
-215 MEDKKFNSLS
+215 
-225 KDQVSKQNQEFRR
+225 
-238 DYIHSEKRGVKKV
+238 
-251 KGEMTLKDRV
+251 
-261 GKMRGVNWRKNEEV
+261 
-275 QLEKVN
+275 KVN
-281 LRDKST
+281 LKDKST

-308 GRHYGKDGRV
+308 GRHYGKDGKV
-318 TEVGRYRKPSKREAR
+318 TEVGRYRKQSKREAR

-364 SMGKPRT
+364 SMGRART
-371 DDEIRKEKGGQAFLD
+371 DDEIKKEKGGQAFLD

-402 GLYKGTGKPS
+402 GIYKGTGKPS

-475 QSYKEEVEQI
+475 QSYKEE
-485 DELSKTTT
+485 
-493 ANYLYKA
+493 
-500 KVDKN
+500 
-505 YVHSGK
+505 
-511 MGKYAKARD
+511 
-520 KGIKRAEKKLG
+520 
-531 KKVSDRVNYVADTD
+531 
-545 TRSMKDDPNKSA
+545 
-557 YPRKIKVK
+557 
-565 EEFYQKRYTTGGYKP
+565 FYQKRYTTGGYKP

-600 YRDLHKDLAKYG
+600 HRDLHKDLAKYG

-641 PSGGLNEK
+641 SSGGLNEK

-659 GSDLKAPQPEGGPR
+659 GSDLKAPVTGSPKKGSKAD
-673 KRSFCARMGGV
+673 KRQNSFCARMGGME
-684 KGPMKDEK
+684 GPMKDEK
-692 GRPTRKALALRKW
+692 GRPTRKALALKKWNCRKS
-705 KC
+705 

>member
-15 GCDHSED
+15 GCDHSDD
-22 KKKKSKVTKEE
+22 KKKKSKITKEE

-50 RAIDSTFRGKAP
+50 RAIDSTFRGKP

-79 IKAETKKRKAKENP
+79 IKAETRKRKAKENP

-99 LKAVLGINSEG
+99 LRAVLGINKEG
-110 YIPEEGYDI
+110 YIPEEGYDYKKDAI
-119 ARDMGM
+119 VMAGGD
-125 VKPSKDKKDATT
+125 PSSPKKKDATT

-151 LRMLKQQKNTARA
+151 ARMLKQQKNSAKA

-184 GKKNEE
+184 GK
-190 VQLEAKVDKLLS
+190 
-202 DKQKRE
+202 
-208 RRNKAAG
+208 
-215 MEDKKFNSLS
+215 
-225 KDQVSKQNQEFRR
+225 
-238 DYIHSEKRGVKKV
+238 
-251 KGEMTLKDRV
+251 
-261 GKMRGVNWRKNEEV
+261 KNEEV

-364 SMGKPRT
+364 SMGRART
-371 DDEIRKEKGGQAFLD
+371 DDEIKKEKGGQAFLD

-402 GLYKGTGKPS
+402 GIYKGTGKPS

-475 QSYKEEVEQI
+475 QSYKEE
-485 DELSKTTT
+485 
-493 ANYLYKA
+493 
-500 KVDKN
+500 
-505 YVHSGK
+505 
-511 MGKYAKARD
+511 
-520 KGIKRAEKKLG
+520 
-531 KKVSDRVNYVADTD
+531 
-545 TRSMKDDPNKSA
+545 
-557 YPRKIKVK
+557 
-565 EEFYQKRYTTGGYKP
+565 FYQKRYTTGGYKP

-600 YRDLHKDLAKYG
+600 HRELHKDLAKYG

-659 GSDLKAPQPEGGPR
+659 GSDLKAPVTGSPKKGSKAD
-673 KRSFCARMGGV
+673 KRQNNFCKRMGGMR
-684 KGPMKDEK
+684 GPMKDEK
-692 GRPTRKALALRKW
+692 GRPTRKALALKKW
-705 KC
+705 NCRSS

>member
-1 MNNLQS
+1 MNHLQS
-7 FSNFAEHC
+7 FQNYAESC
-15 GCDHSED
+15 GCDHSEE

-41 TVSKRLRVA
+41 TVSKRLKVA
-50 RAIDSTFRGKAP
+50 RLIDKVNPKP

-79 IKAETKKRKAKENP
+79 IKAETRKRKAKENP

-99 LKAVLGINSEG
+99 LRAVLGINKEG
-110 YIPEEGYDI
+110 YIPEEGYDQIKDRI
-119 ARDMGM
+119 AMAGGD
-125 VKPSKDKKDATT
+125 PSSPKKKDATT
-137 ANHTRETETDAQRK
+137 ANHTRNNETDAQRK
-151 LRMLKQQKNTARA
+151 VRMLKQQKNSARA

-190 VQLEAKVDKLLS
+190 VQLE
-202 DKQKRE
+202 
-208 RRNKAAG
+208 
-215 MEDKKFNSLS
+215 
-225 KDQVSKQNQEFRR
+225 
-238 DYIHSEKRGVKKV
+238 
-251 KGEMTLKDRV
+251 
-261 GKMRGVNWRKNEEV
+261 
-275 QLEKVN
+275 KVN
-281 LRDKST
+281 LKDKST

-308 GRHYGKDGRV
+308 GRHYGKDGKV
-318 TEVGRYRKPSKREAR
+318 TEVGRYRKQSKREAR
-333 NELIDLYKESYGR
+333 NELIDLYKESY

-364 SMGKPRT
+364 SMGKART
-371 DDEIRKEKGGQAFLD
+371 DDEIKKEKGGQAFLD

-412 GPMAAFAKKTKKKK
+412 GAMAAFAKKTKKKK

-475 QSYKEEVEQI
+475 QSYKEE
-485 DELSKTTT
+485 
-493 ANYLYKA
+493 
-500 KVDKN
+500 
-505 YVHSGK
+505 
-511 MGKYAKARD
+511 
-520 KGIKRAEKKLG
+520 
-531 KKVSDRVNYVADTD
+531 
-545 TRSMKDDPNKSA
+545 
-557 YPRKIKVK
+557 
-565 EEFYQKRYTTGGYKP
+565 FYQKRYTTGGYKP

-600 YRDLHKDLAKYG
+600 HRDLHKDLAKYG
-612 HVKTG
+612 HTKTG
-617 KASNLKSGL
+617 KASNLKSSL

-659 GSDLKAPQPEGGPR
+659 GSDLKAPVTGKPKKGSKAEGR
-673 KRSFCARMGGV
+673 QNSFCARMSGV
-684 KGPMKDEK
+684 KGPMMKDGK
-692 GRPTRKALALRKW
+692 PTRKKLALDKW
-705 KC
+705 DC

>member
-7 FSNFAEHC
+7 FSNFTEHC

-110 YIPEEGYDI
+110 YLPEEGYDI

-164 VEMVKQRIRDKYGKN
+164 VENVKQRLRDKYGKN

-190 VQLEAKVDKLLS
+190 VEHLDELSKTTTANYLYHAKVDKNYVHGGKMGKYAKAR
-202 DKQKRE
+202 DKGIQRAE
-208 RRNKAAG
+208 
-215 MEDKKFNSLS
+215 KKL
-225 KDQVSKQNQEFRR
+225 
-238 DYIHSEKRGVKKV
+238 GKKV
-251 KGEMTLKDRV
+251 SDRV
-261 GKMRGVNWRKNEEV
+261 NYVADTDTRSMRQDSSTSAYPRKIKVKEEV

-308 GRHYGKDGRV
+308 GRHYGKDGKV

-475 QSYKEEVEQI
+475 QSYKEE
-485 DELSKTTT
+485 
-493 ANYLYKA
+493 
-500 KVDKN
+500 
-505 YVHSGK
+505 
-511 MGKYAKARD
+511 
-520 KGIKRAEKKLG
+520 
-531 KKVSDRVNYVADTD
+531 
-545 TRSMKDDPNKSA
+545 
-557 YPRKIKVK
+557 
-565 EEFYQKRYTTGGYKP
+565 FYQKRYTSSGYKP

-684 KGPMKDEK
+684 KGPMKKPNGE
-692 GRPTRKALALRKW
+692 PTRKALALRKW

>member
-1 MNNLQS
+1 MTNLQS
-7 FSNFAEHC
+7 FQNYSESC

-50 RAIDSTFRGKAP
+50 RAIDSTFRGKP

-69 KISNALKMSS
+69 KLSNALKMSS
-79 IKAETKKRKAKENP
+79 IKAETRKRKAKENP

-110 YIPEEGYDI
+110 YIPEEGYDHYKDSI
-119 ARDMGM
+119 AMAGGD
-125 VKPSKDKKDATT
+125 PSSPKKSDATT
-137 ANHTRETETDAQRK
+137 ANHTKNTETDAQRK
-151 LRMLKQQKNTARA
+151 ARMLRQQKNSVRA
-164 VEMVKQRIRDKYGKN
+164 LEMVKKRITDKYGKG

-190 VQLEAKVDKLLS
+190 VELVKPDS
-202 DKQKRE
+202 
-208 RRNKAAG
+208 
-215 MEDKKFNSLS
+215 KKNCGCG
-225 KDQVSKQNQEFRR
+225 KNPCIT
-238 DYIHSEKRGVKKV
+238 YGPKKV
-251 KGEMTLKDRV
+251 E
-261 GKMRGVNWRKNEEV
+261 
-275 QLEKVN
+275 EKVN
-281 LRDKST
+281 LKDKST

-318 TEVGRYRKPSKREAR
+318 TEVGRYRRPSKREAR

-364 SMGKPRT
+364 SMGRART
-371 DDEIRKEKGGQAFLD
+371 DDEIKKEKGGQAFLD

-391 KSKMKSEGTSY
+391 KASMKKEEKDLKTVAKELDSAVTKHKSQADKIRKHIKSMKSEGTSY
-402 GLYKGTGKPS
+402 GIYKGTGKPS

-485 DELSKTTT
+485 DELSKNTT
-493 ANYLYKA
+493 ANYLYHA
-500 KVDKN
+500 KFDKN
-505 YVHSGK
+505 YVHGGK
-511 MGKYAKARD
+511 MSTKEHEKARN

-531 KKVSDRVNYVADTD
+531 KKISDRIDYVSRYDSDAMRQD
-545 TRSMKDDPNKSA
+545 SNKSA

-612 HVKTG
+612 HTKTG
-617 KASNLKSGL
+617 KASNLKSSL

-659 GSDLKAPQPEGGPR
+659 GSDLKAPVTGL
-673 KRSFCARMGGV
+673 S
-684 KGPMKDEK
+684 
-692 GRPTRKALALRKW
+692 LIHI
-705 KC
+705 

>member
-1 MNNLQS
+1 MTNLQS
-7 FSNFAEHC
+7 FQNYSESC

-50 RAIDSTFRGKAP
+50 RAIDSTFRGKP

-69 KISNALKMSS
+69 KLSNALKMSS
-79 IKAETKKRKAKENP
+79 IKAETRKRKAKENP

-110 YIPEEGYDI
+110 YIPEEGYDHWKDSI
-119 ARDMGM
+119 AMAGGD
-125 VKPSKDKKDATT
+125 PSSPKKSDATT
-137 ANHTRETETDAQRK
+137 ANHTKNTETDAQRK
-151 LRMLKQQKNTARA
+151 ARMLRQQKNSVRA
-164 VEMVKQRIRDKYGKN
+164 LEMVKKRITDKYGKG

-190 VQLEAKVDKLLS
+190 VELVKPDS
-202 DKQKRE
+202 
-208 RRNKAAG
+208 
-215 MEDKKFNSLS
+215 KKNCGCG
-225 KDQVSKQNQEFRR
+225 KNPCIT
-238 DYIHSEKRGVKKV
+238 YGPKKV
-251 KGEMTLKDRV
+251 E
-261 GKMRGVNWRKNEEV
+261 
-275 QLEKVN
+275 EKVN
-281 LRDKST
+281 LKDKST

-308 GRHYGKDGRV
+308 GRHYGRDGRV
-318 TEVGRYRKPSKREAR
+318 TEVGRYRRPSKREAR

-364 SMGKPRT
+364 SMGRART
-371 DDEIRKEKGGQAFLD
+371 DDEIKKEKGGQAFLD

-391 KSKMKSEGTSY
+391 KASMKKEEKELKTVAKELDSAVTKHKSQADKIRKHIKSMKSEGTSY
-402 GLYKGTGKPS
+402 GIYKGTGKPS

-485 DELSKTTT
+485 DELSKNTT
-493 ANYLYKA
+493 ANYLYHA
-500 KVDKN
+500 KFDKN
-505 YVHSGK
+505 YVHGGK
-511 MGKYAKARD
+511 MGKYQKARD

-531 KKVSDRVNYVADTD
+531 KKISDRIDYVSRYDSDAMRQD
-545 TRSMKDDPNKSA
+545 SNKSA

-565 EEFYQKRYTTGGYKP
+565 EEFYQKKYAGVGKGYQT

-659 GSDLKAPQPEGGPR
+659 GSDLKAPVTGSPKPGSKAD
-673 KRSFCARMGGV
+673 KRQNNFCKRMGGMR
-684 KGPMKDEK
+684 GPMKDEK
-692 GRPTRKALALRKW
+692 GRPTRKALALKKW
-705 KC
+705 NCRSS

>member
-7 FSNFAEHC
+7 FSNFTEHC

-22 KKKKSKVTKEE
+22 KKKKSKVTQEE

-99 LKAVLGINSEG
+99 LKAALGINSEG
-110 YIPEEGYDI
+110 YLPEEGYDI

-164 VEMVKQRIRDKYGKN
+164 VENVKQRLRDKYGKN

-190 VQLEAKVDKLLS
+190 VEHLDELSKTTTANYLYHAKVDKNYVHGGKMGKYAKAR
-202 DKQKRE
+202 DKGIQRAE
-208 RRNKAAG
+208 
-215 MEDKKFNSLS
+215 KKL
-225 KDQVSKQNQEFRR
+225 
-238 DYIHSEKRGVKKV
+238 GKKV
-251 KGEMTLKDRV
+251 SDRV
-261 GKMRGVNWRKNEEV
+261 NYVADTDTRSMRQDSSTSAYPRKIKVKEEV

-308 GRHYGKDGRV
+308 GRHYGKDGKV

-475 QSYKEEVEQI
+475 QSYKEE
-485 DELSKTTT
+485 
-493 ANYLYKA
+493 
-500 KVDKN
+500 
-505 YVHSGK
+505 
-511 MGKYAKARD
+511 
-520 KGIKRAEKKLG
+520 
-531 KKVSDRVNYVADTD
+531 
-545 TRSMKDDPNKSA
+545 
-557 YPRKIKVK
+557 
-565 EEFYQKRYTTGGYKP
+565 FYQKRYTSSGYKP

-659 GSDLKAPQPEGGPR
+659 GSDLKAPVTGSPKPGSKAD
-673 KRSFCARMGGV
+673 KRQNNFCKRMGGMR
-684 KGPMKDEK
+684 GPMKDEK
-692 GRPTRKALALRKW
+692 GRPTRKALALKKW
-705 KC
+705 NCRSS

>member
-1 MNNLQS
+1 MTNLQS
-7 FSNFAEHC
+7 FQNYSESC

-50 RAIDSTFRGKAP
+50 RAIDSTFRGKP

-69 KISNALKMSS
+69 KLSNALKMSS
-79 IKAETKKRKAKENP
+79 IKAETRKRKAKENP

-110 YIPEEGYDI
+110 YIPEEGYDHYKDSI
-119 ARDMGM
+119 AMAGGD
-125 VKPSKDKKDATT
+125 PSSPKKSDATT
-137 ANHTRETETDAQRK
+137 ANHTKNTETDAQRK
-151 LRMLKQQKNTARA
+151 ARMLRQQKNSVRA
-164 VEMVKQRIRDKYGKN
+164 LEMVKKRITDKYGKG

-190 VQLEAKVDKLLS
+190 VELVKPDS
-202 DKQKRE
+202 
-208 RRNKAAG
+208 
-215 MEDKKFNSLS
+215 KKNCGCG
-225 KDQVSKQNQEFRR
+225 KNPCIT
-238 DYIHSEKRGVKKV
+238 YGPKKV
-251 KGEMTLKDRV
+251 E
-261 GKMRGVNWRKNEEV
+261 
-275 QLEKVN
+275 EKVN
-281 LRDKST
+281 LKDKST

-318 TEVGRYRKPSKREAR
+318 TEVGRYRRPSKREAR

-364 SMGKPRT
+364 SMGRART
-371 DDEIRKEKGGQAFLD
+371 DDEIKKEKGGQAFLD

-391 KSKMKSEGTSY
+391 KASMKKEEKDLKTVAKELDSAVTKHKSQADKIRKHIKSMKSEGTSY
-402 GLYKGTGKPS
+402 GIYKGTGKPS

-475 QSYKEEVEQI
+475 QSYKEE
-485 DELSKTTT
+485 
-493 ANYLYKA
+493 
-500 KVDKN
+500 
-505 YVHSGK
+505 
-511 MGKYAKARD
+511 
-520 KGIKRAEKKLG
+520 
-531 KKVSDRVNYVADTD
+531 
-545 TRSMKDDPNKSA
+545 
-557 YPRKIKVK
+557 
-565 EEFYQKRYTTGGYKP
+565 FYQKRYTSSGYKP

-659 GSDLKAPQPEGGPR
+659 GSDLKAPVTGSPKPGSKAD
-673 KRSFCARMGGV
+673 KRQNNFCKRMGGMR
-684 KGPMKDEK
+684 GPMKDEK
-692 GRPTRKALALRKW
+692 GRPTRKALALKKW
-705 KC
+705 NCRSS

>member
-1 MNNLQS
+1 MNHLQS
-7 FSNFAEHC
+7 FQNYAESC

-41 TVSKRLRVA
+41 TVSKRLKVA
-50 RAIDSTFRGKAP
+50 RLIDKVNPKP

-79 IKAETKKRKAKENP
+79 IKAETRKRKAKENP

-99 LKAVLGINSEG
+99 LRAVLGINKEG
-110 YIPEEGYDI
+110 YIPEEGYDQIKDRI
-119 ARDMGM
+119 AMAGGD
-125 VKPSKDKKDATT
+125 PSSPKKKDATT
-137 ANHTRETETDAQRK
+137 ANHTRNNETDAQRK
-151 LRMLKQQKNTARA
+151 VRMLKQQKNSARA

-184 GKKNEE
+184 GK
-190 VQLEAKVDKLLS
+190 
-202 DKQKRE
+202 
-208 RRNKAAG
+208 
-215 MEDKKFNSLS
+215 
-225 KDQVSKQNQEFRR
+225 
-238 DYIHSEKRGVKKV
+238 
-251 KGEMTLKDRV
+251 
-261 GKMRGVNWRKNEEV
+261 KNEEV

-308 GRHYGKDGRV
+308 GRHYGRDGKV
-318 TEVGRYRKPSKREAR
+318 TEVGRYRKQSKREAR
-333 NELIDLYKESYGR
+333 NELINLYKESR
-346 GRLTSTN
+346 MTSTN

-364 SMGKPRT
+364 SMGRART
-371 DDEIRKEKGGQAFLD
+371 DDEIKKEKGGQAFLD

-412 GPMAAFAKKTKKKK
+412 GAMAAFAKKDKKKKK

-475 QSYKEEVEQI
+475 QSYKEE
-485 DELSKTTT
+485 
-493 ANYLYKA
+493 
-500 KVDKN
+500 
-505 YVHSGK
+505 
-511 MGKYAKARD
+511 
-520 KGIKRAEKKLG
+520 
-531 KKVSDRVNYVADTD
+531 
-545 TRSMKDDPNKSA
+545 
-557 YPRKIKVK
+557 
-565 EEFYQKRYTTGGYKP
+565 FYQKRYTTGGYKP

-600 YRDLHKDLAKYG
+600 HRDLHKDLAKYG
-612 HVKTG
+612 HTKTG
-617 KASNLKSGL
+617 KASNLKSSL

-659 GSDLKAPQPEGGPR
+659 GSDLKAPVTGKPKKGSKAEGR
-673 KRSFCARMGGV
+673 QNSFCARMSGV
-684 KGPMKDEK
+684 KGPMMKDGK
-692 GRPTRKALALRKW
+692 PTRKKLALDKW
-705 KC
+705 DC

>member
-1 MNNLQS
+1 MNHLQS
-7 FSNFAEHC
+7 FQNYAESC
-15 GCDHSED
+15 GCDHSEE

-41 TVSKRLRVA
+41 TVSKRLKVA
-50 RAIDSTFRGKAP
+50 RLIDKVNPKP

-79 IKAETKKRKAKENP
+79 IKAETRKRKAKENP

-99 LKAVLGINSEG
+99 LRAVLGINKEG
-110 YIPEEGYDI
+110 YIPEEGYDHKKDAI
-119 ARDMGM
+119 VMAGGD
-125 VKPSKDKKDATT
+125 PSSPKKKDATT
-137 ANHTRETETDAQRK
+137 ANHTRENETDAQRK
-151 LRMLKQQKNTARA
+151 ARMLKQQKNSAKA

-184 GKKNEE
+184 GK
-190 VQLEAKVDKLLS
+190 
-202 DKQKRE
+202 
-208 RRNKAAG
+208 
-215 MEDKKFNSLS
+215 
-225 KDQVSKQNQEFRR
+225 
-238 DYIHSEKRGVKKV
+238 
-251 KGEMTLKDRV
+251 
-261 GKMRGVNWRKNEEV
+261 KNEEV

-364 SMGKPRT
+364 SMGRART
-371 DDEIRKEKGGQAFLD
+371 DDEIKKEKGGQAFLD

-402 GLYKGTGKPS
+402 GIYKGTGKPS

-531 KKVSDRVNYVADTD
+531 KKLSDRVNYVADTD
-545 TRSMKDDPNKSA
+545 TRSMKDDPDTSA

-659 GSDLKAPQPEGGPR
+659 GSDLKAPVTGSPKKGSKAD
-673 KRSFCARMGGV
+673 KRQNNFCKRMGGMR
-684 KGPMKDEK
+684 GPMKDEK
-692 GRPTRKALALRKW
+692 GRPTRKALALKKW
-705 KC
+705 NCRSS

>member
-7 FSNFAEHC
+7 FSNFTEHC

-99 LKAVLGINSEG
+99 LKAALGINSEG
-110 YIPEEGYDI
+110 YLPEEGYDI

-164 VEMVKQRIRDKYGKN
+164 VENVKQRLRDKYGKN

-190 VQLEAKVDKLLS
+190 VEHLDELSKTTTANYLYHAKVDKNYVHGGKMGKYAKAR
-202 DKQKRE
+202 DKGIQRAE
-208 RRNKAAG
+208 
-215 MEDKKFNSLS
+215 KKL
-225 KDQVSKQNQEFRR
+225 
-238 DYIHSEKRGVKKV
+238 GKKV
-251 KGEMTLKDRV
+251 SDRV
-261 GKMRGVNWRKNEEV
+261 NYVADTDTRSMRQDSSTSAYPRKIKVKEEV

-308 GRHYGKDGRV
+308 GRHYGKDGKV

-475 QSYKEEVEQI
+475 QSYKEE
-485 DELSKTTT
+485 
-493 ANYLYKA
+493 
-500 KVDKN
+500 
-505 YVHSGK
+505 
-511 MGKYAKARD
+511 
-520 KGIKRAEKKLG
+520 
-531 KKVSDRVNYVADTD
+531 
-545 TRSMKDDPNKSA
+545 
-557 YPRKIKVK
+557 
-565 EEFYQKRYTTGGYKP
+565 FYQKKYTSSGYKP

-659 GSDLKAPQPEGGPR
+659 GSDLKAPVTGSPKPGSKAD
-673 KRSFCARMGGV
+673 KRQNNFCKRMGGMR
-684 KGPMKDEK
+684 GPMKDEK
-692 GRPTRKALALRKW
+692 GRPTRKALALKKW
-705 KC
+705 NCRSS

>member
-1 MNNLQS
+1 MTNLQS
-7 FSNFAEHC
+7 FQNYSESC

-50 RAIDSTFRGKAP
+50 RAIDSTFRGKP

-69 KISNALKMSS
+69 KLSNALKMSS
-79 IKAETKKRKAKENP
+79 IKAETRKRKAKENP

-110 YIPEEGYDI
+110 YIPEEGYDHWKDSI
-119 ARDMGM
+119 AMAGGD
-125 VKPSKDKKDATT
+125 PSSPKKSDATT
-137 ANHTRETETDAQRK
+137 ANHTKNTETDAQRK
-151 LRMLKQQKNTARA
+151 ARMLRQQKNSVRA
-164 VEMVKQRIRDKYGKN
+164 LEMVKKRITDKYGKG

-190 VQLEAKVDKLLS
+190 VELVKPDS
-202 DKQKRE
+202 
-208 RRNKAAG
+208 
-215 MEDKKFNSLS
+215 KKNCGCG
-225 KDQVSKQNQEFRR
+225 KNPCIT
-238 DYIHSEKRGVKKV
+238 YGPKKV
-251 KGEMTLKDRV
+251 E
-261 GKMRGVNWRKNEEV
+261 
-275 QLEKVN
+275 EKVN
-281 LRDKST
+281 LKDKST

-318 TEVGRYRKPSKREAR
+318 TEVGRYRRPSKREAR

-364 SMGKPRT
+364 SMGRART
-371 DDEIRKEKGGQAFLD
+371 DDEIKKEKGGQAFLD

-391 KSKMKSEGTSY
+391 KASMKKEEKELKTVAKELDSAVTKHKSQADKIRKHIKSMKSEGTSY
-402 GLYKGTGKPS
+402 GIYKGTGKPS

-485 DELSKTTT
+485 DELSKNTT
-493 ANYLYKA
+493 ANYLYHA
-500 KVDKN
+500 KFDKN
-505 YVHSGK
+505 YVHGGK
-511 MGKYAKARD
+511 MGKYQKARD

-531 KKVSDRVNYVADTD
+531 KKISDRIDYVSRYDSDAMRQD
-545 TRSMKDDPNKSA
+545 SNKSA

-565 EEFYQKRYTTGGYKP
+565 EEFYQKNMQ
-580 VGKNKRMDQSN
+580 V
-591 KRSGDSKAQ
+591 
-600 YRDLHKDLAKYG
+600 LVKDTKL
-612 HVKTG
+612 
-617 KASNLKSGL
+617 
-626 KSFKESAWQRKEGKN
+626 
-641 PSGGLNEK
+641 
-649 GRKSYERENP
+649 
-659 GSDLKAPQPEGGPR
+659 
-673 KRSFCARMGGV
+673 
-684 KGPMKDEK
+684 
-692 GRPTRKALALRKW
+692 
-705 KC
+705 

>member
-1 MNNLQS
+1 MNHLQS
-7 FSNFAEHC
+7 FQNYAESC

-41 TVSKRLRVA
+41 TVSKRLKVA
-50 RAIDSTFRGKAP
+50 RLIDKVNPKP

-79 IKAETKKRKAKENP
+79 IKAETRKRKAKENP

-99 LKAVLGINSEG
+99 LRAVLGINKEG
-110 YIPEEGYDI
+110 YIPEEGYDQIKDRI
-119 ARDMGM
+119 AMAGGD
-125 VKPSKDKKDATT
+125 PSSPKKKDATT
-137 ANHTRETETDAQRK
+137 ANHTRNNETDAQRK
-151 LRMLKQQKNTARA
+151 VRMLKQQKNSARA

-190 VQLEAKVDKLLS
+190 VQLE
-202 DKQKRE
+202 
-208 RRNKAAG
+208 
-215 MEDKKFNSLS
+215 
-225 KDQVSKQNQEFRR
+225 
-238 DYIHSEKRGVKKV
+238 
-251 KGEMTLKDRV
+251 
-261 GKMRGVNWRKNEEV
+261 
-275 QLEKVN
+275 KVN
-281 LRDKST
+281 LKDKST

-308 GRHYGKDGRV
+308 GRHYGRDGKV
-318 TEVGRYRKPSKREAR
+318 TEVGRYRKQSKREAR
-333 NELIDLYKESYGR
+333 NELINLYKESR
-346 GRLTSTN
+346 MTSTN

-364 SMGKPRT
+364 SMGRART
-371 DDEIRKEKGGQAFLD
+371 DDEIKKEKGGQAFLD

-412 GPMAAFAKKTKKKK
+412 GAMAAFAKKDKKKKK

-475 QSYKEEVEQI
+475 QSYKEE
-485 DELSKTTT
+485 
-493 ANYLYKA
+493 
-500 KVDKN
+500 
-505 YVHSGK
+505 
-511 MGKYAKARD
+511 
-520 KGIKRAEKKLG
+520 
-531 KKVSDRVNYVADTD
+531 
-545 TRSMKDDPNKSA
+545 
-557 YPRKIKVK
+557 
-565 EEFYQKRYTTGGYKP
+565 FYQKRYTTGGYKP

-600 YRDLHKDLAKYG
+600 HRDLHKDLAKYG

-641 PSGGLNEK
+641 SSGGLNEK

-659 GSDLKAPQPEGGPR
+659 GSDLKAPVTGSPKKGSKAD
-673 KRSFCARMGGV
+673 KRQNSFCARMGGME
-684 KGPMKDEK
+684 GPMKDEK
-692 GRPTRKALALRKW
+692 GRPTRKALALKKWNCRKS
-705 KC
+705 

>member
-7 FSNFAEHC
+7 FSNFTEHC

-41 TVSKRLRVA
+41 TVSKRLRIA
-50 RAIDSTFRGKAP
+50 RAIDSTFRGKP

-69 KISNALKMSS
+69 KLSNALKMSS
-79 IKAETKKRKAKENP
+79 IKAETRKRKAKENP

-99 LKAVLGINSEG
+99 LKAALGINSEG

-164 VEMVKQRIRDKYGKN
+164 VENVKQRLRDKYGKN

-184 GKKNEE
+184 GK
-190 VQLEAKVDKLLS
+190 
-202 DKQKRE
+202 
-208 RRNKAAG
+208 
-215 MEDKKFNSLS
+215 
-225 KDQVSKQNQEFRR
+225 
-238 DYIHSEKRGVKKV
+238 
-251 KGEMTLKDRV
+251 
-261 GKMRGVNWRKNEEV
+261 KNEEV

-308 GRHYGKDGRV
+308 GRHYGKDGKV

-520 KGIKRAEKKLG
+520 KGINRAEKKLG
-531 KKVSDRVNYVADTD
+531 KKLSDRVNYVADTD

-659 GSDLKAPQPEGGPR
+659 GSDLKAPVTGKPKKGSKAEGR
-673 KRSFCARMGGV
+673 QNSFCARMSGV
-684 KGPMKDEK
+684 KGPMMKDGK
-692 GRPTRKALALRKW
+692 PTRKKLALDKW
-705 KC
+705 DC